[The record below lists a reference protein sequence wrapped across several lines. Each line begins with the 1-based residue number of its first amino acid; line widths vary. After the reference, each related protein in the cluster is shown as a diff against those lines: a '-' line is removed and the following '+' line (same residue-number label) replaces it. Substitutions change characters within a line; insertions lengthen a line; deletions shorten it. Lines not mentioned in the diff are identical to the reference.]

1 VDINKSRRNGLT
13 RSLYHVLCSLHIQS
27 AERND
32 TIACD
37 GNICRTRWLT
47 RAINHSATLDQH
59 VTPFHYLTHRS
70 SSLMI
75 QLVVE

>member
-1 VDINKSRRNGLT
+1 
-13 RSLYHVLCSLHIQS
+13 
-27 AERND
+27 
-32 TIACD
+32 IACD

-47 RAINHSATLDQH
+47 RAINHLATLDQH

-75 QLVVE
+75 